1 MSLKSKHKNSKEI
14 LNKKNFSKWWEIIK
28 GKRNKYRKIS
38 NPILI
43 NSLNCGT
50 KKSWI
55 TIAKKKNLSNNFFQG
70 MQNNFS
76 RQSKFSKLKFQ
87 TKWKNLLNVW
97 IFEKS
102 RNKWKNRKNMPRLI
116 RFNNKSYKWKK
127 SKKLCSKSN
136 VK

>member
-14 LNKKNFSKWWEIIK
+14 LNKKNFSKWWAIIK
-28 GKRNKYRKIS
+28 GKKNKYRKII
-38 NPILI
+38 NLILT
-43 NSLNCGT
+43 NLLNCGT

-55 TIAKKKNLSNNFFQG
+55 TIAKKKNLSNNFFQS
-70 MQNNFS
+70 MQNKFS
-76 RQSKFSKLKFQ
+76 RQSKFSKLKSQ

-102 RNKWKNRKNMPRLI
+102 RNKWKNRKNMLKLTK
-116 RFNNKSYKWKK
+116 FNNKSYKWKR
-127 SKKLCSKSN
+127 SKKLYSKNN